1 MINAFRFVKRK
12 VSYLFLAGIVLAAF
26 ASADAAPTTKK
37 KKKRTSAKTQST
49 QSQAATPAALAASA
63 NGWTYVNGEWT
74 HPEGYRYVNG
84 QILRT
89 TAKAGRPAPA
99 PPGTLA
105 LENAAKLA
113 PRTKPVPAGSN
124 AKAAAAK
131 PAPTPRKIQPLPAP
145 QTGSHMR

>member
-1 MINAFRFVKRK
+1 MKRK
-12 VSYLFLAGIVLAAF
+12 LSYLFLAGIVLAAF

-49 QSQAATPAALAASA
+49 QSQTATPAALTASA
-63 NGWTYVNGEWT
+63 NGWTYLNGEWT

-89 TAKAGRPAPA
+89 TAKAGRPAPK

-113 PRTKPVPAGSN
+113 PRNDPALAAAN
-124 AKAAAAK
+124 AKATAEKAAAAR
-131 PAPTPRKIQPLPAP
+131 RKAQPLPAP